1 MDLAE
6 LEAFFTARLAQPL
19 PGAEAQSAVKS
30 QSGTEPQPGVRTL
43 RGATRQEQ
51 AGAKQEVRAKVGA
64 ELRVKVK
71 AVEEMQPELQV

>member
-1 MDLAE
+1 
-6 LEAFFTARLAQPL
+6 
-19 PGAEAQSAVKS
+19 
-30 QSGTEPQPGVRTL
+30 VRTL

-51 AGAKQEVRAKVGA
+51 AGAKQEVRAKVRA